1 MDAKSASRQL
11 AILMGDPV
19 GHSKSP
25 VIMTAA
31 AKAAGLDLIY
41 VACRVRECDLAQAV
55 DAIHALDMLG
65 ANVTIPHKQRVMEF
79 LDDLTAAAR
88 AVGAVNTIFRDAED
102 RLIGDNTDIAGFTAP
117 IRERGLA
124 SALVLGTGGAARAA
138 AWACQHELGM
148 ERVLI
153 AGRTPEKAEALV
165 HALFQPSADASMLD
179 GDRQR
184 DMSGVEDQDSAEL
197 TAIPWEDRHA
207 AAASVDLVVNATPL
221 GMWPDVVTSPLDD
234 PSCLGAHNL
243 VYDMV
248 YNPSETRL
256 LREAREQ
263 GARVQG
269 GLDMLIGQAAAAFH
283 RWTGHKM
290 DTLSVRAA
298 LSPREYP

>member
-19 GHSKSP
+19 AHSKSP

-31 AKAAGLDLIY
+31 AKAAGIDMVY
-41 VACRVRECDLAQAV
+41 AACRVRDCDLAQAV
-55 DAIHALDMLG
+55 DAIHALGILG
-65 ANVTIPHKQRVMEF
+65 ANVTIPHKQRVIEF
-79 LDDLTAAAR
+79 LDDLTEAAR

-148 ERVLI
+148 ERVLV
-153 AGRTPEKAEALV
+153 AGRTPEKSEALV
-165 HALFQPSADASMLD
+165 HALSQTSTDASALG
-179 GDRQR
+179 GDTQQGREGR
-184 DMSGVEDQDSAEL
+184 KVTDLKPIS
-197 TAIPWEDRHA
+197 WEDRHD
-207 AAASVDLVVNATPL
+207 AAASVDLIVNATPL

-234 PSCLGAHNL
+234 PSCLGAHHL

-248 YNPSETRL
+248 YNPTETRL

-263 GARVQG
+263 GARIQG

-283 RWTGHKM
+283 RWTGQKM